1 MHPILNDEQILEL
14 CQMAIVQDESKFEG
28 YAGEFLTYY
37 VMQNAP
43 ADISD
48 EELHARVTD
57 LIVDGIGKSLVK
69 KGLLNYSFGPDEDF
83 ELADDYCG
91 DIEM

>member
-14 CQMAIVQDESKFEG
+14 CQIAIVEDESRFEG

-37 VMQNAP
+37 AMKNAP
-43 ADISD
+43 ADISNA
-48 EELHARVTD
+48 ELHNRVTM
-57 LIVDGIGKSLVK
+57 LMAEGIGNSLVK
-69 KGLLNYSFGPDEDF
+69 KGFLDYGFGPEGGL
-83 ELADDYCG
+83 ELANDYDG